1 VASHSYPEISGNRT
15 PEVRR
20 KRDAIASSLETIVI
34 RRLLIAPLLLFVS
47 AASGAAD
54 VHKCVT
60 PTGISYQGSP
70 CNGPELPTSIV
81 VASAAQ
87 SPAISSGSARDLP
100 ANAGQPPAADNSRT
114 APDCDTRSPRVPL
127 PPRNAT
133 ICIGMT
139 DDEVLNLAGWGRPAK
154 IVRTRVPREW
164 REQWIYDTRA
174 AGLRQLHFVNGKLAL
189 VETEVIEPRIASMT
203 RFAYN

>member
-1 VASHSYPEISGNRT
+1 
-15 PEVRR
+15 
-20 KRDAIASSLETIVI
+20 VI
-34 RRLLIAPLLLFVS
+34 RPVLFASLLLFIS

-60 PTGISYQGSP
+60 ATGISYQGTP
-70 CNGPELPTSIV
+70 CDGPELPTSIV

-87 SPAISSGSARDLP
+87 SLGNSLGAARDLP
-100 ANAGQPPAADNSRT
+100 ANAGQPTPADNSRK
-114 APDCDTRSPRVPL
+114 APDCDPRSPRVAL

-139 DDEVLNLAGWGRPAK
+139 DDEVLNLAGWGRPVK
-154 IVRTRVPREW
+154 IVRTRVRREW
-164 REQWIYDTRA
+164 REQWIYDTPA

-189 VETEVIEPRIASMT
+189 VETEATEPRIASMT
-203 RFAYN
+203 RFTYN